1 MSALLAVID
10 LKVVNAQDVVR
21 LWSEP
26 TFNFHLLDKMALE
39 ELRKK
44 AIYQNTID
52 TWIAACEEKNIDWY
66 ETENYKKF
74 ISFLNKNNLKMQ
86 KFPLCIKE
94 AGSEYERGRDKTKF
108 AEKLSESEDPD
119 AAAYTLKLNDATV
132 QIIRKFAL

>member
-1 MSALLAVID
+1 M
-10 LKVVNAQDVVR
+10 
-21 LWSEP
+21 
-26 TFNFHLLDKMALE
+26 TLE

-74 ISFLNKNNLKMQ
+74 ISFLNQNNLKMQ

-108 AEKLSESEDPD
+108 AEKLAESEDPN
-119 AAAYTLKLNDATV
+119 AAAYTLKLNDATL
-132 QIIRKFAL
+132 QIIRKFLL